1 MATIDQCIE
10 VALKKYWSFDKGT
23 ELADIAMNENILL
36 LDEYSKVR
44 KWNYFYTAEVAT
56 SGWK

>member
-44 KWNYFYTAEVAT
+44 K
-56 SGWK
+56 

>member
-1 MATIDQCIE
+1 VYGGCFE
-10 VALKKYWSFDKGT
+10 KYWSFDEGT

-44 KWNYFYTAEVAT
+44 K
-56 SGWK
+56 